1 MHDCSPRQA
10 AYISRMSRVRGGA
23 RALVLAYTH
32 SHPSLLA
39 VGIACLLCPLPPR
52 LAALARS
59 REEEEEGG
67 GAVTLWG

>member
-1 MHDCSPRQA
+1 
-10 AYISRMSRVRGGA
+10 
-23 RALVLAYTH
+23 VLAYTP
-32 SHPSLLA
+32 SHPSLS
-39 VGIACLLCPLPPR
+39 VVRIACLLCPASASPLSPR